1 MQDDKSVIV
10 TMIGYICAGNTYRQ
24 VLQGVVTLYRLH
36 WDVLSNAIYGKSCP
50 GLNLISEIFYNSRMN
65 WYGCWFMFFHVFFKV
80 ELNHYH
86 GIS

>member
-65 WYGCWFMFFHVFFKV
+65 CLLFMVVGSCFSMFFA
-80 ELNHYH
+80 EWN
-86 GIS
+86 